1 MAFLT
6 KDQIFA
12 FDDMTTVDVDV
23 PEWTAPGSPMTVVR
37 LKTLTGGERDK
48 FESDSID
55 QRKGSGN
62 TKMNLIN
69 LRARLVALTAVD
81 EGGRKLFGDSDV
93 IRLSAKSAIAV
104 NRLFEA
110 AQKLNGMTQEDVDE
124 LVEGFGDDQSEGS
137 TSG

>member
-12 FDDMTTVDVDV
+12 FDDMTTTDVEM
-23 PEWTAPGSPMTVVR
+23 PEWTTPGQPTTVVR

-48 FESDSID
+48 FESDSIV

-69 LRARLVALTAVD
+69 LRARLIVLCAVD
-81 EGGRKLFGDSDV
+81 EQGRKMFGDSDV
-93 IRLSAKSAIAV
+93 VKLSAKSSLAV

-110 AQKLNGMTQEDVDE
+110 AQKLNGMSQEDVDE
-124 LVEGFGDDQSEGS
+124 LVEGFDNDPSEDS